1 MNSEFTICDQ
11 LVFNIQNIKLV
22 SYNVVIMLFQTDIL
36 GTVIWFVLFFALIF
50 LYPRIMLSQLIYKIE
65 QSAVKIENMSQNS
78 MKIIAKKVDKG
89 ASKDVKQKVEQFSD
103 FFVVEPSSIDPYG
116 LVKKI
121 DHTIRGMQTRFDEF
135 VDEVAGDRGYHEK
148 QEINYGIRATIGLRQ
163 ISKIVRHYVEMAKK
177 FKNLQ
182 IAMIL
187 QMQLPIIEKIAESE
201 IKGTEAF
208 INGWPI
214 GDSIGPLAA
223 ATLMDSSKEIAEDIM
238 VGMTTIEGRKCFV
251 MKAKGPSPHLGRDDE
266 AIQKIMKKNKIV
278 RGITIDAA
286 QKLEGEK
293 SGSVAEGVGFAMGGW
308 GQREMIESFLMPKKM
323 PIDSIVV
330 KVGMT
335 EAIIPM
341 TKDIYESVPRV
352 HEFVKRAVK
361 RTKKG
366 QKVIIIGVGNSSG
379 IGNSKKEIEK
389 VKEVV
394 EMLDKKKKAEEE
406 KQKKGGWF

>member
-1 MNSEFTICDQ
+1 MQF
-11 LVFNIQNIKLV
+11 L
-22 SYNVVIMLFQTDIL
+22 QTDIL
-36 GTVIWFVLFFALIF
+36 GTVVWFVLFFVLIF

-65 QSAVKIENMSQNS
+65 QSAVKIENMSQSS
-78 MKIIAKKVDKG
+78 MKMVARKVDKN
-89 ASKDVKQKVEQFSD
+89 ASKELKQKVEQFSD

-121 DHTIRGMQTRFDEF
+121 DHTIRGMETRFDEF
-135 VDEVAGDRGYHEK
+135 VEELAPDRGYHEK
-148 QEINYGIRATIGLRQ
+148 QEINYGIRASIGLRQ

-214 GDSIGPLAA
+214 GDSIGPLVAA
-223 ATLMDSSKEIAEDIM
+223 SLMDTSKEIAEDVM
-238 VGMTTIEGRKCFV
+238 VGTATIEGRKCFV

-266 AIQKIMKKNKIV
+266 AIEKIIKKNKIV
-278 RGITIDAA
+278 RVITIDAA

-308 GQREMIESFLMPKKM
+308 GQREMIENYLMPRKM

-330 KVGMT
+330 KVGMA
-335 EAIIPM
+335 EAIVPM
-341 TKDIYESVPRV
+341 PKDVYDSVPKV

-379 IGNSKKEIEK
+379 VGNNKKEIEK
-389 VKEVV
+389 VKEIV
-394 EMLDKKKKAEEE
+394 ETLEKKKKAEEE
-406 KQKKGGWF
+406 KKKKGSWF

>member
-1 MNSEFTICDQ
+1 MQF
-11 LVFNIQNIKLV
+11 L
-22 SYNVVIMLFQTDIL
+22 QTDIL
-36 GTVIWFVLFFALIF
+36 GTVVWFVLFFVLIF

-65 QSAVKIENMSQNS
+65 QSAVKIENMSQSS
-78 MKIIAKKVDKG
+78 MKMVAKKIDKNSPKELK
-89 ASKDVKQKVEQFSD
+89 SKIEQHSD

-121 DHTIRGMQTRFDEF
+121 DHTIRGMETRFDEF
-135 VDEVAGDRGYHEK
+135 VEELAPGRSYDEK

-223 ATLMDSSKEIAEDIM
+223 ASLMDSSSEIAEDIM
-238 VGMTTIEGRKCFV
+238 VGTTTIEGRKCFV

-266 AIQKIMKKNKIV
+266 AIQKIMKKNKIARV
-278 RGITIDAA
+278 ITIDAA

-308 GQREMIESFLMPKKM
+308 GQREMIENFLMPKKM

-335 EAIIPM
+335 EAICPM
-341 TKDIYESVPRV
+341 AKDVYDSVPRV
-352 HEFVKRAVK
+352 HEFIKRAVR
-361 RTKKG
+361 RTKKSD
-366 QKVIIIGVGNSSG
+366 KLIIIGVGNSSG
-379 IGNSKKEIEK
+379 IGNNKKEIEK

-406 KQKKGGWF
+406 KHKKGGWF